1 MRPAGSSRRPQ
12 SASDGPPKPPR
23 KVPSPRFLTEP
34 LRRTLAGTVRRTFN
48 DPSKGERPVQPSDEA
63 LIPRG
68 SVAWRVHGDV
78 TTMMVGGI
86 SGLLLQML
94 HPAALAGVWD
104 HSNFRDDML
113 GRLRRTAR
121 FIAMTTYGH
130 REEAEL
136 LIARVRGI
144 HAQVRGHL
152 PDGRPYAAD
161 DPRLLAWVHV
171 AGEISFLEA
180 WIRHAEPD
188 MRRADQDRFFE
199 EVAVIGERLGAHP
212 VPRTRAD
219 AESLVETF
227 LPELRADQRTLTV
240 RDLILNPPQTGLAAL
255 PIQQLLSRAA
265 VALLPIW
272 ARRMHGLR
280 GLIAIQPAISAGVR
294 GLGSSLRWALAR
306 R

>member
-1 MRPAGSSRRPQ
+1 
-12 SASDGPPKPPR
+12 
-23 KVPSPRFLTEP
+23 VHSPRFLTEP

-48 DPSKGERPVQPSDEA
+48 DKSKGERPVQPSDDA

-104 HSNFRDDML
+104 HSNFRKDML

-130 REEAEL
+130 RDDADM
-136 LIARVRGI
+136 LIAKVRRI
-144 HAQVRGHL
+144 HAQVQGDL
-152 PDGRPYAAD
+152 PDGRRYSAE

-171 AGEISFLEA
+171 TGEMSFLEA
-180 WIRHAEPD
+180 WIRHAQPH
-188 MRRADQDRFFE
+188 MSRADQDRFFAD
-199 EVAVIGERLGAHP
+199 VAVIAERLGADP
-212 VPRTRAD
+212 IPRSRSE
-219 AESLVETF
+219 AEALIESFV
-227 LPELRADQRTLTV
+227 PELKPDQRTATV
-240 RDLILNPPQTGLAAL
+240 RDLILRPPGTGLAAL
-255 PIQQLLSRAA
+255 PVQQLLSQAA
-265 VALLPIW
+265 VALLPDW

-280 GLIAIQPAISAGVR
+280 RHALAQPAISAGVR
-294 GLGSSLRWALAR
+294 GLGTSLRWALAPR
-306 R
+306 

>member
-1 MRPAGSSRRPQ
+1 MH
-12 SASDGPPKPPR
+12 
-23 KVPSPRFLTEP
+23 SPRFLTEP
-34 LRRTLAGTVRRTFN
+34 LRRTIAGTVRRTFN
-48 DPSKGERPVQPSDEA
+48 DQSRGERPVQPSGQA

-121 FIAMTTYGH
+121 FVATTTYGH
-130 REEAEL
+130 RDDAEL
-136 LIARVRGI
+136 LIAKVRRI
-144 HAQVRGHL
+144 HAQVRGEL
-152 PDGRPYAAD
+152 PDGRPYAAE

-171 AGEISFLEA
+171 TGEISFLEA

-188 MRRADQDRFFE
+188 MIRADQDRFFD
-199 EVAVIGERLGAHP
+199 EVAVVAERLGADP
-212 VPRTRAD
+212 IPRTRSE
-219 AESLVETF
+219 AEALIESF
-227 LPELRADQRTLTV
+227 LPELKADGRTAIV
-240 RDLILNPPQTGLAAL
+240 RDLILRPAETGLAAL
-255 PIQQLLSRAA
+255 PVQQLLCRAA
-265 VALLPIW
+265 VALLPHW

-280 GLIAIQPAISAGVR
+280 RNSLAQPAISAGVR
-294 GLGSSLRWALAR
+294 GLGTSLRWALAR